1 MRRIVTLIFIILNF
15 VKINAQN
22 QRFIYE
28 YSFKP
33 DSLNKQNTLK
43 EIMNLDVT
51 KEGSI
56 FYSQLLLDRDSL
68 FHQQFEKGKLSG
80 NINIDLRK
88 IKKSQA
94 NFIISKKYPNFDT
107 EFHTSFNAL
116 NLVIKGNSKIN
127 WKITPETN
135 TIEGFSVQ
143 KATTN
148 FGGRNWIAW
157 YTNEIPIQD
166 GPYKFNSLPGL
177 ILMIADDKDEHI
189 FKLVGSKK
197 QNYKSFELK
206 NLGKEIEVTE
216 RKFNDL
222 WNEYKRD
229 PAKNIKLIHGSS
241 EMSETIF
248 YDSNT
253 KSPLTKQ
260 DLIRN
265 KEEGDKK
272 YFKYYNNYI
281 ERNLYK

>member
-1 MRRIVTLIFIILNF
+1 
-15 VKINAQN
+15 
-22 QRFIYE
+22 
-28 YSFKP
+28 
-33 DSLNKQNTLK
+33 
-43 EIMNLDVT
+43 MNLDVT

-68 FHQQFEKGKLSG
+68 FSQQVEQGKISG
-80 NINIDLRK
+80 SIHIDLRK

-94 NFIISKKYPNFDT
+94 NFIISKKYPNFETD
-107 EFHTSFNAL
+107 FHTSFNAL
-116 NLVIKGNSKIN
+116 NLLIKGNPKIN
-127 WKITPETN
+127 WEIISETN
-135 TIEGFSVQ
+135 TIEGFNVQ

-157 YTNEIPIQD
+157 FANEIQIQD
-166 GPYKFNSLPGL
+166 GPYKFNGLPGL

-206 NLGKEIEVTE
+206 SRGKEIEVTE
-216 RKFNDL
+216 HKFNDL
-222 WNEYKRD
+222 WNEYKKD

-248 YDSNT
+248 FDSNT

-265 KEEGDKK
+265 KEEGDKR